1 MAAVGFGVAD
11 PAGSGEWQ
19 CASRRLGPCS
29 LDVPRE
35 APSNGFLMGPRR
47 KTDGLTEGM
56 LNISCSNCY
65 IRALTSLKRGLNE
78 RFRGSLLEA
87 ISHTRRRTR
96 WLLFLR
102 EEAQTGAQG
111 RRESAAGFSQSCDG
125 LFT

>member
-1 MAAVGFGVAD
+1 MAAVGFGVAG

-19 CASRRLGPCS
+19 CASRRLRPCS

-65 IRALTSLKRGLNE
+65 IRALTSFK
-78 RFRGSLLEA
+78 
-87 ISHTRRRTR
+87 TR
-96 WLLFLR
+96 
-102 EEAQTGAQG
+102 A
-111 RRESAAGFSQSCDG
+111 
-125 LFT
+125 